1 VLVPGSAASVAKN
14 SQKGHPNH
22 RTDATRYEGNLLGL
36 CAKAFALRHC
46 IWAQSKSD
54 VRRLHHLL
62 YHAHQIFAEC
72 VQVCFVTQLGRE
84 GFQGLSSIVLAAVE
98 APVYERL
105 YTPP

>member
-1 VLVPGSAASVAKN
+1 
-14 SQKGHPNH
+14 
-22 RTDATRYEGNLLGL
+22 
-36 CAKAFALRHC
+36 
-46 IWAQSKSD
+46 
-54 VRRLHHLL
+54 LHHLL

-98 APVYERL
+98 DPVYERL